1 MTKEHLIT
9 WDTAFE
15 VGIASIDDQH
25 RVLVDY
31 INDIACAIECEPIKT
46 EVSELFTKLYDYTK
60 FHFKTEE
67 AYFFTLNEN
76 DCLLHQ
82 LQHKHFIE
90 ELDSIIALNETQ
102 TCSQELLY
110 LLADWL
116 LSHIQEE
123 DLKFLQRHMS

>member
-25 RVLVDY
+25 
-31 INDIACAIECEPIKT
+31 IECEPIKT
-46 EVSELFTKLYDYTK
+46 EVSELFTKFYDYIK